1 MLKSLYHS
9 QSIQPYRTP
18 SGGTIGSHRTGGTSS
33 KSGFSSTL
41 ADAITR
47 NLKPTKIS
55 NNSPLVRFGPP
66 VSNPPSMGGRYP
78 TTPPATTP
86 GTKPPTGTAPPVPD
100 TGAPHEFE
108 AQKVGQVDRAP
119 MAFFEH
125 NGELVIS
132 GITRNGISNT
142 PVWTYNENDG
152 VRQRSVLPESAESGA
167 TGYSTG
173 GSMHLTP
180 ESWGGVIDY
189 TAASPDGP
197 WEKHD
202 YTHLVPHDYTN
213 LKWGFSYQCPV
224 TGKEFMGFGNG
235 SHPGMVIS
243 REGGDWQVFAAP
255 GDMRFPTGVSVINT
269 GPKKGTTLVSS
280 CTYGYTVVHAVDPDG
295 TTRKVKELGAWGVL
309 RADHRQRVN
318 YLSGEEGRVYWSS
331 FDNPD
336 VWKECKYNKPSGPVG
351 NIEPI
356 QGEPNIHPD
365 TGTMIFPGM
374 GKDGT
379 ALYEARREGDD
390 IVLDEVLWMPGIG
403 EWSIKTAVVNGDFYL
418 GTGVKSGQD
427 ADRTPGVI
435 YKVDLQT
442 PSRIVPDTGTRSA

>member
-1 MLKSLYHS
+1 MLKSLYNS

-18 SGGTIGSHRTGGTSS
+18 SGGTIGRHKTGGASN
-33 KSGFSSTL
+33 FSSSL
-41 ADAITR
+41 ANAITR
-47 NLKPTKIS
+47 NLKPTQIS
-55 NNSPLVRFGPP
+55 SNSPLVRFGPP
-66 VSNPPSMGGRYP
+66 ISAPPSTGGRYP
-78 TTPPATTP
+78 GATPTTPNPTP
-86 GTKPPTGTAPPVPD
+86 PSSVRPPSGTAPAVPE
-100 TGAPHEFE
+100 TGAPHDFE

-132 GITRNGISNT
+132 GITRNGINKT
-142 PVWTYNENDG
+142 PVWTYNESTG
-152 VRQRSVLPESAESGA
+152 VRQRSILPEAAESGA

-173 GSMHLTP
+173 GSLHLTP
-180 ESWGGVIDY
+180 ESWGGAIDY
-189 TAASPDGP
+189 TATNPDGP

-235 SHPGMVIS
+235 KHPGMVIS
-243 REGGDWQVFAAP
+243 RENGEWQLFSGP
-255 GDMRFPTGVSVINT
+255 KDMLFPTGVGVINT
-269 GPKKGTTLVSS
+269 GANKGTTLVSS
-280 CTYGYTVVHAVDPDG
+280 CTYGRTVVHVVEPDG
-295 TTRKVKELGAWGVL
+295 STRKVKELGSWGVL

-318 YLSGEEGRVYWSS
+318 YLSGEEGKVYWSS

-336 VWKECKYNKPSGPVG
+336 EWKECKYNKPSGPVG
-351 NIEPI
+351 KIEPI

-379 ALYEARREGDD
+379 ALYEARREGND
-390 IVLDEVLWMPGIG
+390 IVLDEVLWLPGIG

-418 GTGVKSGQD
+418 GTGKQTGQA

-435 YKVDLQT
+435 YKVELDGSNYI
-442 PSRIVPDTGTRSA
+442 PRSA